1 MSVKERFNELSKM
14 PYRAQAI
21 WIMNGFYTKLKWK
34 SADLTKIYTAME
46 KFIALDKLSDKKT
59 GHELDVFWSAKFIEE
74 IETAITALQ
83 RKAALKEID
92 QDSNGQMSLVE

>member
-1 MSVKERFNELSKM
+1 MTTKDRFNELSKM

-34 SADLTKIYTAME
+34 SADLTKIYNAMA
-46 KFIALDKLSDKKT
+46 KFIELDKLSDKKN
-59 GHELDVFWSAKFIEE
+59 GQELDVFWSAKFLEE

-92 QDSNGQMSLVE
+92 ANSNGQMSLVE